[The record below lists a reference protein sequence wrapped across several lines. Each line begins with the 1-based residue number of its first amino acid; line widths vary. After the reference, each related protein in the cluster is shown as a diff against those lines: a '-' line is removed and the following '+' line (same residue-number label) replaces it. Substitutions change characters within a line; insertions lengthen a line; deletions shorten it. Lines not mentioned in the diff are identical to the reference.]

1 MMKRTIV
8 AGAVAALL
16 VITGCSDPGGTT
28 GDAGE
33 EATTQVTPTQTPAD
47 GDAPTGAGP
56 QAGAGAQPGV
66 SGLIAAITDDT
77 LQVQDDS
84 SQTAVRFDAD
94 TTITRQADLSTSE
107 IQVGDCVIVMSEDSE
122 VQSVTVS
129 QPVDGECRLGGFQPG
144 GQEPGGTAD
153 EDPPSPP
160 DGAPSGDVSAPPA
173 DREAPSGDG
182 FPDSGEMIS
191 GEVVAVSEDSL
202 SIAQDDT
209 TQELVFGEDVAV
221 TGQVEATAEDLATG
235 LCVSAQGEADDSGGM
250 DAESLRLSDPDES
263 GSCITGMGPRRDG

>member
-1 MMKRTIV
+1 MKRTIV

-16 VITGCSDPGGTT
+16 VLSGCSDSGGT

-33 EATTQVTPTQTPAD
+33 EPTTQVTPTQAPAD
-47 GDAPTGAGP
+47 GEAPTGAGP

-94 TTITRQADLSTSE
+94 TTITRQADLSRSE

-129 QPVDGECRLGGFQPG
+129 QTVDGECRIGGLQPG
-144 GQEPGGTAD
+144 GQEPGGAAD

-160 DGAPSGDVSAPPA
+160 DGAPSGEFSAPPT
-173 DREAPSGDG
+173 DGETPSGDR
-182 FPDSGEMIS
+182 FPDSGEMVS
-191 GEVVAVSEDSL
+191 GEVVAVSADSL

-209 TQELVFGEDVAV
+209 TQELTFGEDVAI
-221 TGQVEATAEDLATG
+221 TGQVEATVEDLATG
-235 LCVSAQGEADDSGGM
+235 LCVTAQGEADDSGGM

-263 GSCITGMGPRRDG
+263 GSCTTGMGPRRDG